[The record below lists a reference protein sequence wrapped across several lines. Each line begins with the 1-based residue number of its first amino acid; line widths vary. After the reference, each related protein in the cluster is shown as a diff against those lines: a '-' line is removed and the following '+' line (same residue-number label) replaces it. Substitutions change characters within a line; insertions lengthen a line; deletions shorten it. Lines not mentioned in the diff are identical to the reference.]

1 LEQAYLRAG
10 ADPADIQYIEG
21 QGTATAAADSAE
33 LTAFSQLRHGMR
45 VTAALGAASAGIG
58 YARAAAGI
66 ASLIKTAVAMAAG
79 SIPPGPGCARPHPLI
94 VSGDARLRL
103 PDRPEPWPDGG
114 PGSARPAGTAASR
127 RPRLAAVHSL
137 GTADPAV
144 LAGHADLRDAEGIH
158 LVLRREPEG
167 DRWAGRRRRAAQA
180 SPQEGMAQEHG
191 AAGKHTAPRGTAAPL
206 AGAGQ
211 EPVQDSGGTGQER
224 VPHPGETAQRPV
236 SHPGRTGQERVPDPG
251 GAGQKRVTG
260 LEVRERT
267 GYPRVFVLRGGDPGT
282 LARQLDVIEASAVVL
297 TEDGLEGLSRQ
308 LAAGALQA
316 GSGQAGNGQV
326 TDRPAALRVALT
338 AAGPHQLARQA
349 GEAAQLLRTSPPATG
364 LAGRPDMRVS
374 AGACGAVVVLFPG
387 RAEAPGGQP
396 ALLAASLEALGTL
409 DAFGVRP
416 TTGVGYGLGEITGLA
431 WAGCI
436 PAAEAARLVAQCGQV
451 LRACAS
457 GTAAMA
463 RVAADEDLARAL
475 GAPGRLDIAA
485 YEGPRT
491 HVLAGSTAGVRELT
505 RRAAMLKVPVEV
517 LDSAAPMHSP
527 GMARCAAPLR
537 SVLAATSFA
546 PPRRRLVSTI
556 TGRLITPEDDLAW
569 LLAAQVTRPVL
580 FAQAMAQAA
589 HAADLI
595 VIAGPD
601 AGLADRAAEC
611 GRVPAV
617 AIPAGRGALPDA
629 PAGRGYGHGHH
640 GHGHGHHGHH
650 GHGHGGVPRPG
661 RPGLDR
667 PRLDRPGPGQL
678 ALAQAVAALFA
689 AGAVT
694 DLEPYLGQTRATA
707 SGGTLA
713 SRTVPRMR
721 PAEPLAP
728 ARPRASRVPS

>member
-1 LEQAYLRAG
+1 
-10 ADPADIQYIEG
+10 
-21 QGTATAAADSAE
+21 
-33 LTAFSQLRHGMR
+33 
-45 VTAALGAASAGIG
+45 
-58 YARAAAGI
+58 
-66 ASLIKTAVAMAAG
+66 
-79 SIPPGPGCARPHPLI
+79 
-94 VSGDARLRL
+94 
-103 PDRPEPWPDGG
+103 
-114 PGSARPAGTAASR
+114 
-127 RPRLAAVHSL
+127 VHSL

-158 LVLRREPEG
+158 LVLRREAEG

-180 SPQEGMAQEHG
+180 GPQEGMAQEHG

-211 EPVQDSGGTGQER
+211 ER
-224 VPHPGETAQRPV
+224 N
-236 SHPGRTGQERVPDPG
+236 PDPG

-282 LARQLDVIEASAVVL
+282 LAGQLDVIEASAVVL

-546 PPRRRLVSTI
+546 PPRRRL
-556 TGRLITPEDDLAW
+556 GLHHH
-569 LLAAQVTRPVL
+569 RP
-580 FAQAMAQAA
+580 
-589 HAADLI
+589 
-595 VIAGPD
+595 
-601 AGLADRAAEC
+601 
-611 GRVPAV
+611 
-617 AIPAGRGALPDA
+617 
-629 PAGRGYGHGHH
+629 
-640 GHGHGHHGHH
+640 
-650 GHGHGGVPRPG
+650 
-661 RPGLDR
+661 LDH
-667 PRLDRPGPGQL
+667 P
-678 ALAQAVAALFA
+678 
-689 AGAVT
+689 
-694 DLEPYLGQTRATA
+694 
-707 SGGTLA
+707 
-713 SRTVPRMR
+713 
-721 PAEPLAP
+721 
-728 ARPRASRVPS
+728 